1 MFPAIATKIGLLAVM
16 AMEATCPLLERSEGV
31 LKRSQQLTRQQRQAE
46 RIAPRRHLLLSSC
59 IHVKSLY
66 LMLVWCSVMSE

>member
-1 MFPAIATKIGLLAVM
+1 
-16 AMEATCPLLERSEGV
+16 MEAACQLLDRSDGV

-59 IHVKSLY
+59 VHVKSLY
-66 LMLVWCSVMSE
+66 LVLFGCSVMSE